1 MIRLE
6 KVIEAAS
13 QIKEQRQ
20 LYPPLGLVDFE
31 DIEPPEGVAT
41 EEEYNNFHKA
51 LKQRKIQL
59 EEQHEALWEELK
71 GSMTIEEKKKYMW
84 L

>member
-6 KVIEAAS
+6 KVIEEYR

-31 DIEPPEGVAT
+31 DIELPEGVAT